1 MRRSASEKMEI
12 IKIVSESELGVTRTL
27 KELGIIRSTFYEWY
41 NRYKEHGFE
50 GLLPK
55 APERKH
61 YWNKIP
67 ESERNKVV
75 EFALDRP
82 ELSPRE
88 LAVKITDEK
97 GWFISESSV
106 YRILKERDLI
116 TSPAWIVMSAAD
128 EFKDKTTAPNQM
140 WQTDFSYLKVVGW
153 GWYYLST
160 VLDDYSR
167 YIIHWELCKH
177 QKQEDAE
184 RVITSAV
191 IKSGLELNER
201 PKVLSDNGPC
211 YIASGFDD
219 YLNSIGIKHIR
230 GQKLHPQTQGKIER
244 YHRTMKNVIKL
255 EHYYLP
261 GELKGKIKEFVNYY
275 NNERYH
281 ESINNVT
288 PADVYFGRKNEIL
301 EKRREIKIKT
311 LAESRQSGVIEH
323 LMPF

>member
-1 MRRSASEKMEI
+1 MLFRS
-12 IKIVSESELGVTRTL
+12 
-27 KELGIIRSTFYEWY
+27 
-41 NRYKEHGFE
+41 
-50 GLLPK
+50 
-55 APERKH
+55 
-61 YWNKIP
+61 
-67 ESERNKVV
+67 
-75 EFALDRP
+75 
-82 ELSPRE
+82 
-88 LAVKITDEK
+88 
-97 GWFISESSV
+97 
-106 YRILKERDLI
+106 
-116 TSPAWIVMSAAD
+116 
-128 EFKDKTTAPNQM
+128 
-140 WQTDFSYLKVVGW
+140 
-153 GWYYLST
+153 
-160 VLDDYSR
+160 
-167 YIIHWELCKH
+167 IHWELCKH

-311 LAESRQSGVIEH
+311 LAERKRINQIAC
-323 LMPF
+323 